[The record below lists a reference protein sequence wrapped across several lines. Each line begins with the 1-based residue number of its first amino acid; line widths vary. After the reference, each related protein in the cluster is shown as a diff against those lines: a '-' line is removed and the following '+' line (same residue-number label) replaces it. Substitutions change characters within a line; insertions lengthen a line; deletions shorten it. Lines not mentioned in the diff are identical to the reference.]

1 MRMFIAPLAALA
13 LSSMTSLACPEGV
26 GCCAEAEATTVA
38 ATSEC
43 AAAAS
48 ECVEST
54 KAAYIARAKAA
65 GVPMMKFVVGDQKTY
80 CPLEAQQLMAS
91 SDAKPVFVLNG
102 KKYTDYVEAG
112 KTWKKALDGYLAELT
127 HVSYAVGDECTS
139 CPETAKAMASKAG
152 KPVEFRLAKLAYTC
166 PDQAGAMAKVASK
179 AAKTV
184 HVSYAVGDETCEC
197 PDEASKIAKKSG
209 KSVRYVV
216 AGNTVDCALMA
227 GCMESMVKIQTALA
241 AIEAAS
247 TEMASTEG

>member
-1 MRMFIAPLAALA
+1 MFIAPLTVLA
-13 LSSMTSLACPEGV
+13 LSSMTTLACPEGV

-38 ATSEC
+38 VTAECEQAATEC
-43 AAAAS
+43 A
-48 ECVEST
+48 ESA
-54 KAAYIARAKAA
+54 KAAYVARAKAA
-65 GVPMMKFVVGDQKTY
+65 GVPMMTFVVGDQKTY
-80 CPLEAQQLMAS
+80 CPLEAQELMAA

-112 KTWKKALDGYLAELT
+112 TTWKKALDSYLAELT
-127 HVSYAVGDECTS
+127 TVSYAVGDECTA
-139 CPETAKAMASKAG
+139 CPETAKAMAAKAG
-152 KPVEFRLAKLAYTC
+152 KPVEFRLAKLAYSC

-184 HVSYAVGDETCEC
+184 HVSYAVGDKTSEC
-197 PDEASKIAKKSG
+197 SDEASQIAAKSG

-216 AGNTVDCALMA
+216 AGNTVNCELMA